1 MIKSLSIII
10 TIIGI
15 SFIGFGGYHY
25 YKTIEAQKSS
35 LKEAY
40 QILEDQYQKSKK
52 VPIDNHNHKT
62 EIIDKS
68 EFNPSHGETVGVLEI
83 PKLNTQLPIIEGTSD
98 DDLEKGVG
106 HYKGTAYPT
115 ENDQIVLSGHR
126 DTVFRRMGELEIG
139 DVFIVKL
146 PYGSFEY
153 KIESTKIVDADDR
166 TIIKSTAPNEELVVT
181 TCYPFTFVGTAPDRY
196 ILTAKP
202 VEMK

>member
-1 MIKSLSIII
+1 MVKKIAIII
-10 TIIGI
+10 IIAGIVLIGI
-15 SFIGFGGYHY
+15 GVFQYFNS
-25 YKTIEAQKSS
+25 KEEQKNT

-40 QILEDQYQKSKK
+40 KILEDHNQQINNHLNEDHHTKK
-52 VPIDNHNHKT
+52 D
-62 EIIDKS
+62 E
-68 EFNPSHGETVGVLEI
+68 EFNPFHGETVGILEI
-83 PKLNTQLPIIEGTSD
+83 PKLNAELPIVEGTSD
-98 DDLEKGVG
+98 NDLEKGVG

-115 ENDQIVLSGHR
+115 EGDQIVLSGHR
-126 DTVFRRMGELEIG
+126 DTVFRRMGELEVG

-202 VEMK
+202 VKMK